1 MNNELLLVI
10 GRTFLVLFILF
21 ILTKLMGKKQISQ
34 INLYDYIVG
43 ITIGSIAAD
52 ISLDIEKD
60 TIAGVVALLIYG
72 LSSVLV
78 TKLTMKCLPIRQ
90 ILTGVPAI
98 LMKDGNILSDNMCK
112 EGIDINDL
120 QEEARQNNIFD
131 LSKVNNAILET
142 SGKISFQ
149 LKIDDTPLTKKDM
162 KVKVKEGGLV
172 SNLIIDGVIIDN
184 TLKSLS
190 KDKTWLQEKLKEH
203 GYNNYQDIILMT
215 IDSKNKITIY
225 KKNNYLKYHTLE

>member
-10 GRTFLVLFILF
+10 GRTILVLFILF

-60 TIAGVVALLIYG
+60 TLAGVVALLIYG

-78 TKLTMKCLPIRQ
+78 TKLTMKCLPIRR
-90 ILTGVPAI
+90 ILTGIPTI
-98 LMKDGNILSDNMCK
+98 LMENGNILSDNMCK

-149 LKIDDTPLTKKDM
+149 LKINDTPLTKKDM
-162 KVKVKEGGLV
+162 KIKVKEEGLV
-172 SNLIIDGVIIDN
+172 SNLIIDGTIIET
-184 TLKSLS
+184 TLKNIN
-190 KDKTWLQEKLKEH
+190 KDKTWLQEKLKEYGH
-203 GYNNYQDIILMT
+203 NNYQDIILMT

-225 KKNNYLKYHTLE
+225 KKNNYSKYQPLE